1 MKWKKA
7 VFVILTAVLFL
18 SGCSRIK
25 DVKDGWKKARTEEAG
40 QGSLCERGMGALEDG
55 QYETSLGLFEQA
67 VKEKEEPELSWRG
80 IGIAKMGLEDYEGA
94 IEAFDRALSKAGSDA
109 GELEYDISYY
119 KASALVRLDRLNDA
133 LVLYDNLEAY
143 EPEAKTYIG
152 RGAVY
157 ARMGNMEMARADF
170 DKAIGE
176 HPKNYERYIEAF
188 RILDTAGRNDIGQEY
203 LKKALEIDKEKDK
216 NNLEKGKVYYYLG
229 QYDKARSELEKIKS
243 DKEPEG
249 LLYLARTYEA
259 LGDPAYAQTLYKEYL
274 GKDSANGNIY
284 NMIAVSEMHAGNY
297 QEALDTLQ
305 KGIEKAEY
313 GRKNLYRNEIA
324 AYEYLLDFKTAKT
337 KTEEYLKAYPEDDG
351 AAKEY
356 IFLKSRSE

>member
-7 VFVILTAVLFL
+7 VFVLLAAVLL
-18 SGCSRIK
+18 LGGCSRIK
-25 DVKDGWKKARTEEAG
+25 EVKDGGKKAQAEETKR
-40 QGSLCERGMGALEDG
+40 SLTERGMDALEDG
-55 QYETSLGLFEQA
+55 QYETALELFEKA
-67 VKEKEEPELSWRG
+67 VKAKEEPELSWRG
-80 IGIAKMGLEDYEGA
+80 VGIAKMGLKDYEGA

-109 GELEYDISYY
+109 EELEYDISYY
-119 KASALVRLDRLNDA
+119 KASALVRLERLNDA
-133 LVLYDNLEAY
+133 LTLYDNLVAY

-157 ARMGNMEMARADF
+157 ALMGNMEMARADF
-170 DKAIGE
+170 DEAIADN
-176 HPKNYERYIEAF
+176 PKNYEQYIEVF
-188 RILDTAGRNDIGQEY
+188 RVLDTAGRNDIGQEY
-203 LKKALEIDKEKDK
+203 LKKALELDKEKNK

-259 LGDPAYAQTLYKEYL
+259 LGDPSYAQTLYREYL
-274 GKDSANGNIY
+274 EKDSANGDIY
-284 NMIAVSEMHAGNY
+284 NMIAAAEIHAGNY
-297 QEALDTLQ
+297 EEALATLQ
-305 KGIEKAEY
+305 DGIEKAEY

-324 AYEYLLDFKTAKT
+324 AYEYLLDFETAKT
-337 KTEEYLKAYPEDDG
+337 KMEEYLEAYPEDEE